1 MGQDIQC
8 QSVRSQ
14 PSFGAI
20 LDGDCD
26 EFESLWRQER
36 CPRLEDYLDRVE
48 GENRARLLRELL
60 LIEIQYRRRRGELP
74 SLDEYLPRFSE
85 DHDLLRQVFAEREAS
100 SCSSATIAYQP
111 GCEPEQAVAFET
123 RCSQL
128 EFHDQGGLGE
138 VYRARDARLA
148 RAMALKFIH
157 WSHLS
162 NVDACERFQVE
173 VEVTSRLDHPGVV
186 PVYGIG
192 EGRDGRPFYA
202 MRFIEGQNLRKAID
216 GYHSENWT
224 TRQHGAQRLELRRL
238 LEHLISACDT
248 VAYAHNRGVVHRDI
262 KPENIMLGK
271 YGETLVVDWGL
282 AQFVERDPKAK
293 ASGEETLMP
302 EMLDKAKQG
311 SDGGAGTVGY
321 ISPEQL
327 PGSTTPG
334 GPASDVYS
342 LGATLYKLLTG
353 QPPFHAS
360 DGQRVWDKIR
370 NGDFPRPGQIRR
382 TCPPALE
389 AICLK
394 AMSLRPQQRYATA
407 SDLAAD
413 LRRWMADEPV
423 SCYQEPLFERVARC
437 ARRHRSWSVALAT
450 AATIVLLAAVA
461 TAIVFRS
468 VARQQQRLRVQA
480 EQATQEAQAARIAN
494 LRTTAAF
501 AAESYGG
508 AIEQR
513 WHLLQHLAADPELR
527 RLLLEAAGKD
537 EDASEWSQL
546 QLWLYAATNEHV
558 QRRLSDAWF
567 LNDHRGIQVA
577 RNPVKRGNTIGESFR
592 YRSYF
597 HGGAVDLGEQEA
609 ADLGPTR
616 YPCVS
621 AAFQS
626 ENDKEYRVAFSVPI
640 WGEKGEAE
648 PPLGVLVMVVPLYC
662 LTEQLGLDSGQQME
676 LALVD
681 IGPDAIGSTPARG
694 LILEHPELAGST
706 VAHETPDNILRV
718 PDELLS
724 RFAEL
729 WEQGRRSRRN
739 DSHQEKQ
746 RAEEALRSLSI
757 ESNYVDPLAPS
768 GRQATIAAFWPVI
781 TAPWPVIPRTD
792 TDGPRDAQWIVVVK
806 DRVPEASASLDVQPG
821 AADP

>member
-1 MGQDIQC
+1 MGQEVQG

-20 LDGDCD
+20 LDRYCD
-26 EFESLWRQER
+26 EFESLWRQKR
-36 CPRLEDYLDRVE
+36 CPRLEDYLDRVDE
-48 GENRARLLRELL
+48 ENRARLLRELL
-60 LIEIQYRRRRGELP
+60 LIEIHYRRRRGELP
-74 SLDEYLPRFSE
+74 SLDEYLTRFSE
-85 DHDLLRQVFAEREAS
+85 DHDLLRQVFAESEAS
-100 SCSSATIAYQP
+100 SCSSATIARQP
-111 GCEPEQAVAFET
+111 GYEPEQAVAFET

-128 EFHDQGGLGE
+128 EFHDKGGLGE

-162 NVDACERFQVE
+162 NVDACERFLVE

-186 PVYGIG
+186 PVYGVG

-216 GYHSENWT
+216 GYHSENWRT
-224 TRQHGAQRLELRRL
+224 QQHGAQRLELRRL
-238 LEHLISACDT
+238 LEHLIAACDT

-302 EMLDKAKQG
+302 EMLEKAKHG

-360 DGQRVWDKIR
+360 DGSRVWDKIR
-370 NGDFPRPGQIRR
+370 SGDFPRPSQVRR

-394 AMSLRPQQRYATA
+394 AMSLHPQQRYATA

-423 SCYQEPLFERVARC
+423 SCYQEPLFERFTRC

-450 AATIVLLAAVA
+450 AAAFVLLAAVA

-468 VARQQQRLRVQA
+468 VAREQQRLRVQS

-494 LRTTAAF
+494 LCTTAAF
-501 AAESYGG
+501 AAKSYGF
-508 AIEQR
+508 AIDNAWQR
-513 WHLLQHLAADPELR
+513 LELLAADPRLR
-527 RLLLEAAGKD
+527 ELLLEAAERQ
-537 EDASEWSQL
+537 EDSRQWPDL
-546 QLWLYAATNEHV
+546 QNWLAAKTTDHLVEGMA
-558 QRRLSDAWF
+558 DCWF
-567 LNDHRGIQVA
+567 INDSRGIQVA
-577 RNPVKRGNTIGESFR
+577 RNPVGDTIGQPFHD
-592 YRSYF
+592 RSYF
-597 HGGAVDLGEQEA
+597 HGGDVDLDLA
-609 ADLGPTR
+609 AGAALPPASHPT
-616 YPCVS
+616 VS
-621 AAFQS
+621 AAYRS
-626 ENDKEYRVAFSVPI
+626 RTDKAHRVAFSVPI
-640 WGEKGEAE
+640 QGGSGEAE
-648 PPLGVLVMVVPLYC
+648 PPLGMLAMSVPLHRF
-662 LTEQLGLDSGQQME
+662 TKHSGLEVGEQME
-676 LALVD
+676 LALIDLGGDTLGRV
-681 IGPDAIGSTPARG
+681 PATG
-694 LILEHPELAGST
+694 LILEHPHLGEGDVVRVTDTALLDRLQRLRQLGVQCAREQLGEQAKARIAAQMQT
-706 VAHETPDNILRV
+706 ETIDRQFI
-718 PDELLS
+718 
-724 RFAEL
+724 
-729 WEQGRRSRRN
+729 
-739 DSHQEKQ
+739 
-746 RAEEALRSLSI
+746 
-757 ESNYVDPLAPS
+757 DPIVTGEPP
-768 GRQATIAAFWPVI
+768 TIAAFWPVI
-781 TAPWPVIPRTD
+781 TV
-792 TDGPRDAQWIVVVK
+792 GGSEHSRDAQWVVVIK
-806 DRVPEASASLDVQPG
+806 DCAQSVLESSEAGSGLVEP
-821 AADP
+821 